1 MVDQVKVAA
10 VEQEPTEQSLRRN
23 LTNRHIQL
31 IAIGG
36 AIGTGLFM
44 GSGKTISLAG
54 PSIIF
59 VYMIIGFMLFFVMRA
74 MGELLLSNLEYKSFS
89 DFAAD
94 LLGPWA
100 GYFTGWTYWFCWV
113 VTGMA
118 DVVAITAYA
127 QFWFPGLSDWVASLA
142 VILLLLGLNLATV
155 KMFGEMEFWFAMI
168 KIVAIVALIVVGLVM
183 VMMHF
188 KSPTGVEASFAH
200 LWNDGGWFPKGLSG
214 FFAGFQIAVFAFVG
228 IELVGT
234 TAAETKDPEK
244 SLPRA
249 INSIPLRIIMFYVF
263 ALIVIMSVTPW
274 SSVVPSKSPF
284 VELFVLVGLPAAAS
298 LINFVVLTS
307 AASSANSGVFSTSRM
322 LFGLAQDGQA
332 PKMFAKLSKRAVPAK
347 GLTFSC
353 MCLLGGV
360 VMLMVNPSVI
370 AAFTMI
376 TTVSAILFM
385 FVWTIILCSY
395 LAYRKNRPQ
404 LHEKSS
410 YKMPLGKVMCWVC
423 MAFFV
428 FVLVLLTLEDDTREA
443 LMVTPLWFVLL
454 GAGWLLP
461 AKTAGEINENF
472 NVACNGPSKKGH
484 PEWPNKTDNVEGAC
498 GRLFLYFP
506 PRARGNSTLF
516 SRLMCSI
523 RSSIISLIPLY
534 IAFQVVQA
542 SGGGVTLWVMCLMTS
557 SSSPASSCSLSIT
570 LIGPPA
576 WAPIPCLIIGNR
588 ICSSFIMW
596 LESS

>member
-1 MVDQVKVAA
+1 MVDQVKVVADDQA
-10 VEQEPTEQSLRRN
+10 PAEQSLRRN

-89 DFAAD
+89 DFASD

-127 QFWFPGLSDWVASLA
+127 QFWFPDLSDWVASLA
-142 VILLLLGLNLATV
+142 VIVLLLTLNLATV

-168 KIVAIVALIVVGLVM
+168 KIVAIVSLIVVGLVM
-183 VMMHF
+183 VAMHF
-188 KSPTGVEASFAH
+188 QSSTGVEASFAH

-249 INSIPLRIIMFYVF
+249 INSIPIRIIMFYVF

-274 SSVVPSKSPF
+274 SSVVPEKSPF

-298 LINFVVLTS
+298 VINFVVLTS

-322 LFGLAQDGQA
+322 LFGLAQEGVA
-332 PKMFAKLSKRAVPAK
+332 PKAFAKLSKRAVPAK

-353 MCLLGGV
+353 ICLLGGV
-360 VMLMVNPSVI
+360 VMLYVNPSVI
-370 AAFTMI
+370 GAFTMI

-395 LAYRKNRPQ
+395 LVYRKQRPH
-404 LHEKSS
+404 LHEKSI
-410 YKMPLGKVMCWVC
+410 YKMPLGKLMCWVC

-428 FVLVLLTLEDDTREA
+428 FVVVLLTLEDDTRQA
-443 LMVTPLWFVLL
+443 LLVTPLWFIAL
-454 GAGWLLP
+454 GLGWLFI
-461 AKTAGEINENF
+461 G
-472 NVACNGPSKKGH
+472 KK
-484 PEWPNKTDNVEGAC
+484 
-498 GRLFLYFP
+498 
-506 PRARGNSTLF
+506 RAAELRK
-516 SRLMCSI
+516 
-523 RSSIISLIPLY
+523 
-534 IAFQVVQA
+534 
-542 SGGGVTLWVMCLMTS
+542 
-557 SSSPASSCSLSIT
+557 
-570 LIGPPA
+570 
-576 WAPIPCLIIGNR
+576 
-588 ICSSFIMW
+588 
-596 LESS
+596 

>member
-113 VTGMA
+113 VIGMA

-188 KSPTGVEASFAH
+188 PPIGFEESSNGFTALLEEFAVEYCIFGHIHGDGAHMAPTGQIKGAACH
-200 LWNDGGWFPKGLSG
+200 L
-214 FFAGFQIAVFAFVG
+214 
-228 IELVGT
+228 
-234 TAAETKDPEK
+234 
-244 SLPRA
+244 
-249 INSIPLRIIMFYVF
+249 
-263 ALIVIMSVTPW
+263 
-274 SSVVPSKSPF
+274 
-284 VELFVLVGLPAAAS
+284 
-298 LINFVVLTS
+298 
-307 AASSANSGVFSTSRM
+307 
-322 LFGLAQDGQA
+322 
-332 PKMFAKLSKRAVPAK
+332 
-347 GLTFSC
+347 
-353 MCLLGGV
+353 
-360 VMLMVNPSVI
+360 
-370 AAFTMI
+370 
-376 TTVSAILFM
+376 
-385 FVWTIILCSY
+385 
-395 LAYRKNRPQ
+395 
-404 LHEKSS
+404 
-410 YKMPLGKVMCWVC
+410 
-423 MAFFV
+423 
-428 FVLVLLTLEDDTREA
+428 
-443 LMVTPLWFVLL
+443 
-454 GAGWLLP
+454 
-461 AKTAGEINENF
+461 
-472 NVACNGPSKKGH
+472 VACDALNFQPKKI
-484 PEWPNKTDNVEGAC
+484 V
-498 GRLFLYFP
+498 
-506 PRARGNSTLF
+506 
-516 SRLMCSI
+516 
-523 RSSIISLIPLY
+523 
-534 IAFQVVQA
+534 
-542 SGGGVTLWVMCLMTS
+542 
-557 SSSPASSCSLSIT
+557 
-570 LIGPPA
+570 
-576 WAPIPCLIIGNR
+576 
-588 ICSSFIMW
+588 
-596 LESS
+596 